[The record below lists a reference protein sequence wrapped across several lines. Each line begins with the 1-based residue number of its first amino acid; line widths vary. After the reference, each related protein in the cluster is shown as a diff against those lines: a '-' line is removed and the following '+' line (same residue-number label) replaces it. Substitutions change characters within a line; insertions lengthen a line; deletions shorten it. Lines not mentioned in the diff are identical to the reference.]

1 MERIW
6 RRAAT
11 ALGRRWPIVAAVIV
25 VVTALMSFG
34 LRRLEFATGQDSY
47 LDRHSQTAVDNVTF
61 QEQFGGETV
70 ILLFDMAEG
79 SDVSQLFTAGNIDRL
94 RALEA
99 ELRAIPEVHAVVTP
113 LTVMEWSEAIV
124 EGPGTTA
131 LFDASQRDPD
141 PAAAEIRTADVALG
155 LTRLG
160 EVAERELTD
169 PTWIEFLLWAN
180 DGYSATAGAVTA
192 PPVSERVVRPAL
204 ESSFP
209 GRDVAVGG
217 VVLEG
222 NASLDEL
229 SSGTEAVLDATEGFE
244 LDGVDTITTG
254 TPIYLKEINDYLQ
267 TGMLT
272 LGGIALAMMAVIL
285 VLLFGVRLRL
295 LPLLAVVIGIV
306 WAFAVVG
313 FLDISLSLV
322 TISGLPI
329 IIGMGIEF
337 AIQMH
342 NRIEEEDVLG
352 RSAHPLGEAAANI
365 GPPLVAAVGAAV
377 VAFLVLRVSKVPMIR
392 DFGLLL
398 AIGVIVLLVVGC
410 LVPITVLGAREW
422 RRRHVA
428 PLGRSRVERAV
439 VKIGSMPSRFV
450 LPLAVVSIAL
460 VALGVSLEGRTK
472 IESDPIRWIDQDS
485 QAVRDIDTLQD
496 RTGFATTLGILI
508 QSNNVLAP
516 EVAEVLTGF
525 VYDAEA
531 RPEVISSSSLVGTMA
546 KVIEVP
552 GTSQLA
558 PTTADLEGG
567 LAVAPPDIAT
577 ELVSPEGTSAQVNLR
592 LAEASLEER
601 SVIVADLRRDLDER
615 LAAIEL
621 APDTVLDVELT
632 DGRPPIRAVPSGLA
646 VVGVSLLENLEAN
659 RELLTYLAIAIAALF
674 LVLRFRSLGRA
685 LLTLVP
691 VIVAVGV
698 TALVVSLIG
707 IELSPLTTVGGPLVV
722 ATCAEFCVLIAS
734 RYFEERE
741 RGLPAHEAVD
751 MAAARTGRAF
761 FTSAIT
767 TVGGFL
773 TLVLSPLPLLR
784 DFGLIVS
791 LNIAIAVLAALVV
804 MPPVLVW
811 ADEHSWLEFDHTEG
825 SVRLAAPAEGRRFV
839 TAMASAVVLAG
850 VVGALLLSAE
860 REPTALAASAYSP
873 VALPTTTTTT
883 TTTTTLP
890 PGTPADSVPAID
902 PADYGTERPAGV
914 ITGALYDLL
923 TAQGVAPNQAV
934 CTGEVLLTRT
944 TEADLIAAGIASFT
958 DEALVPVVQAGLDC
972 GISQADID
980 ATIATARGG

>member
-1 MERIW
+1 MARIW
-6 RRAAT
+6 RRTAT
-11 ALGRRWPIVAAVIV
+11 ALGRRWPIVIATVV
-25 VVTALMSFG
+25 VVTALMTFG

-47 LDRHSQTAVDNVTF
+47 LDKRSQTAVDNVAF

-70 ILLFDMAEG
+70 ILLFNMAGER
-79 SDVSQLFTAGNIDRL
+79 DVSALFTPANVTRL
-94 RALEA
+94 RDLEA
-99 ELRAIPEVHAVVTP
+99 KLRAIPEVHAVVTP

-155 LTRLG
+155 LARLG
-160 EVAERELTD
+160 DVPERDLGD
-169 PTWIEFLLWAN
+169 PAWIEFLLWAN
-180 DGYSATAGAVTA
+180 DGYSDEGGTVTA
-192 PPVSERVVRPAL
+192 PPVNERVVRPAL
-204 ESSFP
+204 QSSFP
-209 GRDVAVGG
+209 ARDVAVGG

-222 NASLDEL
+222 NASLEEL
-229 SSGTEAVLDATEGFE
+229 SSGTEAVVEAMKGFE
-244 LDGVDTITTG
+244 LEGVDTIATG

-272 LGGIALAMMAVIL
+272 LGAIALAMMAVIL
-285 VLLFGVRLRL
+285 VALFGVRLRL
-295 LPLLAVVIGIV
+295 LPLLAVTIGII

-313 FLDISLSLV
+313 FLDINLSLV

-342 NRIEEEDVLG
+342 NRIEEEDRLG
-352 RSAHPLGEAAANI
+352 RSDQPIGEAAANI

-377 VAFLVLRVSKVPMIR
+377 IAFLVLRVSKVPMIR
-392 DFGLLL
+392 DFGVLL
-398 AIGVIVLLVVGC
+398 AIGVVVLLVVGC
-410 LVPITVLGAREW
+410 IVPISVLGARHW
-422 RRRHVA
+422 RRRHIA
-428 PLGRSRVERAV
+428 PLGQSRVERAV

-472 IESDPIRWIDQDS
+472 IQSDPIRWIDQDS
-485 QAVRDIDTLQD
+485 QAVRDIDTLEE

-516 EVAEVLTGF
+516 EIADVLTDF

-531 RPEVISSSSLVGTMA
+531 RPEVVSSSSLVGTMA

-552 GTSQLA
+552 GTSRLA
-558 PTTADLEGG
+558 PSTADLEGG
-567 LAVAPPDIAT
+567 LAVAPPDIAV
-577 ELVSPEGTSAQVNLR
+577 ELVGPDRTSAQINLR
-592 LAEASLEER
+592 LAAASLEER
-601 SVIVADLRRDLDER
+601 AVIVADLQRDLDAR
-615 LAAIEL
+615 LASVQL
-621 APDTVLDVELT
+621 APDTVLDIDLT
-632 DGRPPIRAVPSGLA
+632 EGRPPIRAVPSGLA

-659 RELLTYLAIAIAALF
+659 RELLTYLAIAVAALF

-698 TALVVSLIG
+698 TALVVALIG

-722 ATCAEFCVLIAS
+722 ATCAEFCVLIAA

-751 MAAARTGRAF
+751 TAAARTGRAF

-767 TVGGFL
+767 TIGGFL
-773 TLVLSPLPLLR
+773 TLVVSPLPLLR

-791 LNIAIAVLAALVV
+791 LNIAIAVCAALVV

-811 ADEHSWLEFDHTEG
+811 ADEHSWLEFRQTQG
-825 SVRLAAPAEGRRFV
+825 AVRLAAPAEGRRFT

-850 VVGALLLSAE
+850 IVGVLLLSAE
-860 REPTALAASAYSP
+860 REPAASAASAYSP
-873 VALPTTTTTT
+873 VTLPTTTTTT
-883 TTTTTLP
+883 TTTVA
-890 PGTPADSVPAID
+890 PGEQPGID
-902 PADYGTERPAGV
+902 PDDYGTERPAGV

-944 TEADLIAAGIASFT
+944 TEADLIAAGIASFS
-958 DEALVPVVQAGLDC
+958 DEALAPVIQAALDC
-972 GISQADID
+972 GVSQADID
-980 ATIATARGG
+980 ATVAAARSG